1 MASKLTLR
9 YDTIGDI
16 LIVETCPPYAE
27 QESEELPDEMVGL
40 YNPATSELEPVS
52 ILHFSHRYPRGA
64 RGVGVTLP
72 FLVKGPKA
80 DPPFETPKRSKPTTS
95 RARRR

>member
-1 MASKLTLR
+1 MANKLTLR

-27 QESEELPDEMVGL
+27 QESDELPDEMVGR
-40 YNPATSELEPVS
+40 YNPQTSELESVS

-64 RGVGVTLP
+64 RGAGVTLP
-72 FLVKGPKA
+72 FLVMGPKA
-80 DPPFETPKRSKPTTS
+80 DPPFEPTKSPKRAPA